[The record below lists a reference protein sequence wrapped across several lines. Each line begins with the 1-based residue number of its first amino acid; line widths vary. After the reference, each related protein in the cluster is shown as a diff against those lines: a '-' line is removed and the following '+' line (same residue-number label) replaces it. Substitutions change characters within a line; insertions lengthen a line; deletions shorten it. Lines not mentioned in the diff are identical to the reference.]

1 MAFDTASVS
10 GHSGGTGRQI
20 GEITAATASG
30 GSGGGSSLF
39 SFLGG
44 GSGGF
49 LDDAMGWFNDNPDS
63 VSAIGKGISGFIGG
77 EQTRQVSQAK
87 RDSYLHA
94 ASIKEATAALIREA
108 QQDEVEISQSER
120 NAKRRRDMLTINKM
134 APQMAKNGV
143 LLGGGSAR
151 DVMLASMIN
160 SISDQGDMK
169 VNEKRRIFGL
179 EVEEFNVLSQADIYR
194 TAANE
199 INPDADALITSLG
212 ATTTSIFDIMSRQ
225 NRRVSS
231 A

>member
-1 MAFDTASVS
+1 
-10 GHSGGTGRQI
+10 
-20 GEITAATASG
+20 
-30 GSGGGSSLF
+30 
-39 SFLGG
+39 
-44 GSGGF
+44 
-49 LDDAMGWFNDNPDS
+49 
-63 VSAIGKGISGFIGG
+63 
-77 EQTRQVSQAK
+77 
-87 RDSYLHA
+87 
-94 ASIKEATAALIREA
+94 
-108 QQDEVEISQSER
+108 
-120 NAKRRRDMLTINKM
+120 MLTINKM

-199 INPDADALITSLG
+199 INPGTDALITSLG